1 MLLRVSRRVVVVG
14 AILVWPVTAYAQEA
28 ASGTVRNASGEVS
41 FTALSPSRAGTQ
53 DAAVQE
59 PSGPGNARPGLEVI
73 ANVGLGHVF
82 RFEDRA
88 YGTEANFGV
97 GIDMPVWRRLRAGVE
112 VNHTFGL
119 SPSPAPCGG
128 ISLGPGLPTLPC
140 IGSAR
145 SGVSSVTAT
154 SFTASYLMGSE
165 RVQPYVLGGV
175 SLLWTTVF
183 SSVSAV
189 RPDHVELQEL
199 ISSDTGAGL
208 TLGFGLRTSVTQ
220 HLSIRPEF
228 RFSDGTALS
237 RANLSLVR
245 LSVGVGY
252 GW

>member
-1 MLLRVSRRVVVVG
+1 MLLRVFRRAIVVG
-14 AILVWPVTAYAQEA
+14 AILAWPITAYAQEA
-28 ASGTVRNASGEVS
+28 VSGTVRVLSGDVGL
-41 FTALSPSRAGTQ
+41 TTLSLSRAEAQ
-53 DAAVQE
+53 DAAAQE
-59 PSGPGNARPGLEVI
+59 RSGPGNARPGLEVI
-73 ANVGLGHVF
+73 ASFGLGHVF
-82 RFEDRA
+82 RFEDRG

-97 GIDMPVWRRLRAGVE
+97 GVDVPVWRRLRAGAE
-112 VNHTFGL
+112 VSYTFGL
-119 SPSPAPCGG
+119 SPRPAPCPS

-145 SGVSSVTAT
+145 SGVSSVTAA
-154 SFTASYLMGSE
+154 SFHASYHIGSG

-189 RPDHVELQEL
+189 RPDHIEVQEL
-199 ISSDTGAGL
+199 TSSDTGAGL
-208 TLGFGLRTSVTQ
+208 TLGFGVRTSVTQ